1 MKTIGLLG
9 GMSWE
14 SSIIYEQII
23 NQKVRGRLGGA
34 HSASLLIR
42 SYDFAMIEHLQATGD
57 WGQAGRLL
65 AADAARLQAAGAQ
78 ILALAT
84 NTMHQ
89 VYGQIAAAV
98 SIPFP
103 HIADPAAAAVR
114 TAGLTRVGLLG
125 TRFTMVSGFY
135 TGRLESAHGL
145 SVLVPD
151 EPDRDQVHRVIY
163 DELVQGVI
171 RDESRKRYLQ
181 IISRLADR
189 GAEAIIAGCTE
200 IELLVTGEDTSLP
213 YFPTTRLHAEAIAEL
228 ALADSSGTQSQLRV
242 PGQLEDRP
250 NGTG

>member
-1 MKTIGLLG
+1 M
-9 GMSWE
+9 
-14 SSIIYEQII
+14 
-23 NQKVRGRLGGA
+23 
-34 HSASLLIR
+34 
-42 SYDFAMIEHLQATGD
+42 
-57 WGQAGRLL
+57 
-65 AADAARLQAAGAQ
+65 QAAGAQ

-114 TAGLTRVGLLG
+114 AAGLTRVGLLG
-125 TRFTMVSGFY
+125 TRFTMESRFY

-171 RDESRKRYLQ
+171 RGESRKRYLE

-200 IELLVTGEDTSLP
+200 IELLVTGEDASLP

-228 ALADSSGTQSQLRV
+228 ALADGSGTQSQLRV
-242 PGQLEDRP
+242 LGQLEDPARRHRLSAVRAAPRP
-250 NGTG
+250 GAGRTPQRPAHRSRGIGPRAGRRVAGLE